1 MHACAARLQFAA
13 ARDEGERMVGKT
25 WRRTRG
31 SGRRPP
37 CSSSAVHAQ
46 ATAWEHER
54 RTRVNA
60 RRAELETLLG
70 TVGTEI
76 TLKVADVALKDD
88 ADQSLHPRMRT
99 RLSRGRGRP
108 LNVRV
113 RRLHSSERIDRPR
126 SARWCV
132 VRLQRHRPPPR
143 GGIEADAAAASSRTR
158 LDSAQQRAAALR
170 ASVSAWG
177 WGALRLKAARALAD
191 ASEVSRQGIL
201 LEAPAGVDIEAD
213 LARKGLMPLEQP
225 FTFTVLKRLAR
236 MGSSPFE

>member
-126 SARWCV
+126 SASCRRGCV

-143 GGIEADAAAASSRTR
+143 GG
-158 LDSAQQRAAALR
+158 
-170 ASVSAWG
+170 
-177 WGALRLKAARALAD
+177 GALRPMRPRRAAERD
-191 ASEVSRQGIL
+191 WT
-201 LEAPAGVDIEAD
+201 
-213 LARKGLMPLEQP
+213 ARSSGLRHSA
-225 FTFTVLKRLAR
+225 RL
-236 MGSSPFE
+236 

>member
-99 RLSRGRGRP
+99 RLSRGRGNPWQRS
-108 LNVRV
+108 R
-113 RRLHSSERIDRPR
+113 ER
-126 SARWCV
+126 
-132 VRLQRHRPPPR
+132 
-143 GGIEADAAAASSRTR
+143 
-158 LDSAQQRAAALR
+158 
-170 ASVSAWG
+170 
-177 WGALRLKAARALAD
+177 
-191 ASEVSRQGIL
+191 
-201 LEAPAGVDIEAD
+201 
-213 LARKGLMPLEQP
+213 
-225 FTFTVLKRLAR
+225 KRLSPTDTACFHYVLTWDCTLQAQFNLAGTVKFDAR
-236 MGSSPFE
+236 RSQHVLIRCSCSGTEGTTRSTPRPDR

>member
-1 MHACAARLQFAA
+1 VHACAARLQFAA
-13 ARDEGERMVGKT
+13 ARDEGERMVGKMAAD
-25 WRRTRG
+25 TRQRAQAAMQLE
-31 SGRRPP
+31 RRPR
-37 CSSSAVHAQ
+37 AGH
-46 ATAWEHER
+46 AWEHER

-126 SARWCV
+126 SASCRRGCV

-143 GGIEADAAAASSRTR
+143 GGALRPMR
-158 LDSAQQRAAALR
+158 PRRAAERDWTARSSGLR
-170 ASVSAWG
+170 HSA
-177 WGALRLKAARALAD
+177 RL
-191 ASEVSRQGIL
+191 
-201 LEAPAGVDIEAD
+201 
-213 LARKGLMPLEQP
+213 
-225 FTFTVLKRLAR
+225 
-236 MGSSPFE
+236 

>member
-1 MHACAARLQFAA
+1 MSDCVSECMRARHGCSSRRRATRA
-13 ARDEGERMVGKT
+13 SGWWVR

-126 SARWCV
+126 SASCRRGCV

-143 GGIEADAAAASSRTR
+143 GGALRPMR
-158 LDSAQQRAAALR
+158 PRRAAERDWTARSSGLR
-170 ASVSAWG
+170 HSA
-177 WGALRLKAARALAD
+177 RL
-191 ASEVSRQGIL
+191 
-201 LEAPAGVDIEAD
+201 
-213 LARKGLMPLEQP
+213 
-225 FTFTVLKRLAR
+225 
-236 MGSSPFE
+236 